1 MSLTINEQRALIF
14 LAIFYVVGLVGF
26 TVPIY
31 ADFAK
36 LTPFNL
42 LLSLGVALSF
52 HRNWSFPMVLCLW
65 ICGVAGFFIEVVGTN
80 TGWIFGIYH
89 YGKTLGFQLWNTP
102 LSMAI
107 NWILTTY
114 SAGMSVQLLLEKKH
128 IITKIIVGALLMV
141 SLDVLIEPIAM
152 RFDFWQWENNIVPM
166 KNYRGWFFSSLPLLL
181 FFFLANGERQNKVA
195 FGVFILQITFFFL
208 LNFIF
213 NFI

>member
-14 LAIFYVVGLVGF
+14 LSIFYVVGLVGF
-26 TVPIY
+26 TFPIY

-36 LTPFNL
+36 LTPLNL

-52 HRNWSFPMVLCLW
+52 HRNWSFPMVLFLW
-65 ICGVAGFFIEVVGTN
+65 ICGIAGFFIEVVGTN

-114 SAGMSVQLLLEKKH
+114 TAGMSVQLLLEKKH
-128 IITKIIVGALLMV
+128 IVTKVIVAALLMV

-166 KNYRGWFFSSLPLLL
+166 QNYRGWFFSSLPLLL
-181 FFFLANGERQNKVA
+181 FFFLGKWRATKQSSFWRVYLA
-195 FGVFILQITFFFL
+195 SYLFFL
-208 LNFIF
+208 IKLYL
-213 NFI
+213 